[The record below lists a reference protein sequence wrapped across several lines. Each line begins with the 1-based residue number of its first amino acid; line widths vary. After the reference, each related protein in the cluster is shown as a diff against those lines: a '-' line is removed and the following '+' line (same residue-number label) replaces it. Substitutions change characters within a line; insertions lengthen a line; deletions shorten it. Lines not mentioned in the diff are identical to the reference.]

1 MNSDE
6 FYTTG
11 EFAKK
16 AGVTIRTI
24 RYYDSKGILKPSYTN
39 NLGYR
44 FYSDEDF
51 IKLKKILALK
61 YLGLSLDEIISTE
74 NCDYKKEDMMNSL
87 KLQKSIIK
95 NKMNNMKVVLNA
107 IETAEFSMNENSN
120 MKWEEAIDVIKSLE
134 SEKEL
139 LQRSR
144 DASNLNEGVK
154 LMDRFSTNR
163 YGWYPWVFDNIKI
176 KKKDKVL
183 EVGCGNGI
191 LWSKNMDNLHES
203 IEVTLTEICE
213 DMINEAKLNL
223 RDNSKRFNFIITD
236 LTSLPFEDNSFDVV
250 IANHILFFMKDI
262 DLALA
267 EIKRVIKPNGV
278 VYCSTIGSNH
288 LKELQELMLSF
299 SSNIRIYEDKLSYKF
314 GLENGEKILS
324 KYFNSVEKV
333 LYDDK
338 LIVND
343 TNNILEYIYSIPGN
357 ILDIID
363 SKKKDFEG
371 YIKKTIDKNGEIHIT
386 NSLGLF
392 KAKNI

>member
-44 FYSDEDF
+44 YYSDEDF

-163 YGWYPWVFDNIKI
+163 YGWYPWVFDNMKI

-183 EVGCGNGI
+183 EIGCGNGV
-191 LWSKNMDNLHES
+191 LWAKNMDNLHES
-203 IEVTLTEICE
+203 IEVTLTEIYE
-213 DMINEAKLNL
+213 DMINEAKSNL

-236 LTSLPFEDNSFDVV
+236 LTSLPFDDNSFDVV

-324 KYFNSVEKV
+324 KYFNNVEKV

-363 SKKKDFEG
+363 SKKKEFEG
-371 YIKKTIDKNGEIHIT
+371 YIKKIIDKNGEIYIT

>member
-44 FYSDEDF
+44 YYSDEDF

-163 YGWYPWVFDNIKI
+163 YGWYPWVFDNMKI

-183 EVGCGNGI
+183 EIGCGNGV
-191 LWSKNMDNLHES
+191 LWAKNMDNLHES

-213 DMINEAKLNL
+213 DMINEAKSNL

-236 LTSLPFEDNSFDVV
+236 LTSLPFDDNSFDVV

-288 LKELQELMLSF
+288 LRELQELMLSF

-324 KYFNSVEKV
+324 KYFNNVEKV

-363 SKKKDFEG
+363 SKKKEFEG
-371 YIKKTIDKNGEIHIT
+371 YIKKIIDKNGEIYIT

>member
-1 MNSDE
+1 MNSNE

-44 FYSDEDF
+44 YYSDEDF

-74 NCDYKKEDMMNSL
+74 KCDYKKEDMMNSL

-163 YGWYPWVFDNIKI
+163 YGWYPWVFDNIRI
-176 KKKDKVL
+176 KNKDKVL
-183 EVGCGNGI
+183 EVGCGNGV
-191 LWSKNMDNLHES
+191 LWTKNMDNLHES
-203 IEVTLTEICE
+203 IDVTLTEICE
-213 DMINEAKLNL
+213 DMINEAKLNFGN
-223 RDNSKRFNFIITD
+223 DSKRFNFIITD
-236 LTSLPFEDNSFDVV
+236 LTSLPFNDNSFDVV

-267 EIKRVIKPNGV
+267 EISRVVKPDGV

-299 SSNIRIYEDKLSYKF
+299 SSSIRIYEDKLSSKF
-314 GLENGEKILS
+314 GLENGEKILNR
-324 KYFNSVEKV
+324 YFNKVEKV

-343 TNNILEYIYSIPGN
+343 TNDILEYIYSIPGN

-363 SKKKDFEG
+363 SKKKEFEG
-371 YIKKTIDKNGEIHIT
+371 YIRKTIDKNGEIYIT

>member
-44 FYSDEDF
+44 YYSDEDF

-163 YGWYPWVFDNIKI
+163 YGWYPWVFDNMKI

-183 EVGCGNGI
+183 EIGCGNGV
-191 LWSKNMDNLHES
+191 LWAKNMDNLHES

-213 DMINEAKLNL
+213 DMINEAKSNL

-236 LTSLPFEDNSFDVV
+236 LTSLPFDDNSFDVV

-324 KYFNSVEKV
+324 KYFNNVEKV

-363 SKKKDFEG
+363 SKKKEFEG
-371 YIKKTIDKNGEIHIT
+371 YIKKIIDKNGEIYIT
-386 NSLGLF
+386 SSLRLF

>member
-1 MNSDE
+1 MNSNE

-44 FYSDEDF
+44 YYSDEDF

-74 NCDYKKEDMMNSL
+74 KCDYKKEDMMNSL

-120 MKWEEAIDVIKSLE
+120 VKWEEAIDVIKSLE

-176 KKKDKVL
+176 KNKDKVL
-183 EVGCGNGI
+183 EVGCGNGV
-191 LWSKNMDNLHES
+191 LWTKNMDNLHES
-203 IEVTLTEICE
+203 IDVTLTEICE

-223 RDNSKRFNFIITD
+223 GNDSKRFNFIITD
-236 LTSLPFEDNSFDVV
+236 LTSLPFNDNSFDVV

-267 EIKRVIKPNGV
+267 EISRVVKPNGV

-299 SSNIRIYEDKLSYKF
+299 SSSIRIYEDKLSSKF
-314 GLENGEKILS
+314 GLENGEKILNR
-324 KYFNSVEKV
+324 YFDKVEKV
-333 LYDDK
+333 LYDDR

-363 SKKKDFEG
+363 SKKKEFEG
-371 YIKKTIDKNGEIHIT
+371 YIRKTIDRNGEIYIT

>member
-44 FYSDEDF
+44 YYSDEDF

-163 YGWYPWVFDNIKI
+163 HGWYPWVFDNMKI

-183 EVGCGNGI
+183 EIGCGNGV
-191 LWSKNMDNLHES
+191 LWAKNMDNLHES

-213 DMINEAKLNL
+213 DMINEAKSNL

-236 LTSLPFEDNSFDVV
+236 LTSLPFDDNSFDVV

-324 KYFNSVEKV
+324 KYFNNVEKV

-363 SKKKDFEG
+363 SKKKEFEG
-371 YIKKTIDKNGEIHIT
+371 YIKKIIDKNGEIYIT

>member
-74 NCDYKKEDMMNSL
+74 NCDYKKEDMVNSL

-203 IEVTLTEICE
+203 IKVTLTEICE

>member
-203 IEVTLTEICE
+203 IKVTLTEICE

>member
-6 FYTTG
+6 FHTTG

-120 MKWEEAIDVIKSLE
+120 MKWEVAIDVIKSLE

-371 YIKKTIDKNGEIHIT
+371 YIKKTIDKNGEIYIT

>member
-1 MNSDE
+1 MNSNE

-39 NLGYR
+39 DLGYR
-44 FYSDEDF
+44 YYSDEDF

-74 NCDYKKEDMMNSL
+74 KCDYKKEDIMNSL

-107 IETAEFSMNENSN
+107 IETAEFSINENSN

-176 KKKDKVL
+176 KNKDKVL
-183 EVGCGNGI
+183 EVGCGNGV
-191 LWSKNMDNLHES
+191 LWTKNMDNLHKS

-213 DMINEAKLNL
+213 EMINEAKLNL
-223 RDNSKRFNFIITD
+223 GNDSKRFNFIITD
-236 LTSLPFEDNSFDVV
+236 LTSLPFDDNSFDVV

-267 EIKRVIKPNGV
+267 EISRVVKPNGV

-299 SSNIRIYEDKLSYKF
+299 SSSIRIYEDKLSSKF
-314 GLENGEKILS
+314 GLENGEKILNR
-324 KYFNSVEKV
+324 YFNKVEKV
-333 LYDDK
+333 LYYDK

-363 SKKKDFEG
+363 SKKKEFEG
-371 YIKKTIDKNGEIHIT
+371 YIRKTIDNNGEIYIT

>member
-1 MNSDE
+1 MNSNE

-24 RYYDSKGILKPSYTN
+24 RYYDGKGILKPSYTN

-44 FYSDEDF
+44 YYSDEDF

-74 NCDYKKEDMMNSL
+74 KCDYKKEDMMNSL

-176 KKKDKVL
+176 KNKDKVL
-183 EVGCGNGI
+183 EVGCGNGV
-191 LWSKNMDNLHES
+191 LWTKNMDNLHES
-203 IEVTLTEICE
+203 IDVTLTEICE

-223 RDNSKRFNFIITD
+223 GNDSKRFNFIITD
-236 LTSLPFEDNSFDVV
+236 LTSLPFNDNSFDVV

-267 EIKRVIKPNGV
+267 EISRVVKPNGV

-299 SSNIRIYEDKLSYKF
+299 SSSIRIYEDKLSSKF
-314 GLENGEKILS
+314 GLENGEKILNR
-324 KYFNSVEKV
+324 YFNKVEKV
-333 LYDDK
+333 LYDDR

-363 SKKKDFEG
+363 SKKKEFEG
-371 YIKKTIDKNGEIHIT
+371 YIRKTIDRNGEIYIT

>member
-44 FYSDEDF
+44 YYSDEDF

-163 YGWYPWVFDNIKI
+163 YGWYPWVFDNMKI

-183 EVGCGNGI
+183 EIGCGNGV
-191 LWSKNMDNLHES
+191 LWAKNMDNLHES

-236 LTSLPFEDNSFDVV
+236 LTSLPFDDNSFDVV

-288 LKELQELMLSF
+288 LRELQELMLSF

-324 KYFNSVEKV
+324 KYFNNVEKV

-363 SKKKDFEG
+363 SKKKEFEG
-371 YIKKTIDKNGEIHIT
+371 YIKKIIDKNGEIYIT

>member
-1 MNSDE
+1 MNSNE

-44 FYSDEDF
+44 YYSDEDF

-74 NCDYKKEDMMNSL
+74 KCDYKKEDMMNSL

-176 KKKDKVL
+176 RNKDKVL
-183 EVGCGNGI
+183 EVGCGNGV
-191 LWSKNMDNLHES
+191 LWTKNMDNLHES

-213 DMINEAKLNL
+213 EMINEAKLNL
-223 RDNSKRFNFIITD
+223 GNDSKRFNFIITD
-236 LTSLPFEDNSFDVV
+236 LTSLPFNDNSFDVV

-267 EIKRVIKPNGV
+267 EISRVVKPNGV

-299 SSNIRIYEDKLSYKF
+299 SSSIRIYEDKLSSKF
-314 GLENGEKILS
+314 GLENGEKILNR
-324 KYFNSVEKV
+324 YFNKVEKV

-363 SKKKDFEG
+363 SKKKEFEG
-371 YIKKTIDKNGEIHIT
+371 CIRKTIDKNGEIYIT

>member
-1 MNSDE
+1 MNSNE

-44 FYSDEDF
+44 YYSDEDF

-74 NCDYKKEDMMNSL
+74 KCDYKKEDMMNSL

-107 IETAEFSMNENSN
+107 IETAEFSINENSN
-120 MKWEEAIDVIKSLE
+120 MKWEESIDVIKSLE

-176 KKKDKVL
+176 KNKDKVL
-183 EVGCGNGI
+183 EVGCGNGV
-191 LWSKNMDNLHES
+191 LWTKNMDNLHKS

-213 DMINEAKLNL
+213 EMINEAKLNL
-223 RDNSKRFNFIITD
+223 GNDSKRFNFIITD
-236 LTSLPFEDNSFDVV
+236 LTSLPFDDNSFDVV

-267 EIKRVIKPNGV
+267 EISRVVKPNGV

-299 SSNIRIYEDKLSYKF
+299 SSSIRIYEDKLSSKF
-314 GLENGEKILS
+314 GLENGEKILNR
-324 KYFNSVEKV
+324 YFNKVEKV

-363 SKKKDFEG
+363 SKKKEFEG
-371 YIKKTIDKNGEIHIT
+371 YIRKTIDKNGEIYIT

>member
-223 RDNSKRFNFIITD
+223 RDNFKRFNFIITD

>member
-44 FYSDEDF
+44 YYSDEDF

-163 YGWYPWVFDNIKI
+163 YGWYPWVFDNMKI

-183 EVGCGNGI
+183 EIGCGNGV
-191 LWSKNMDNLHES
+191 LWAKNMDNLHES

-213 DMINEAKLNL
+213 DMINEAKSNL

-236 LTSLPFEDNSFDVV
+236 LNSLPFDDNSFDVV

-324 KYFNSVEKV
+324 KYFNNVEKV

-363 SKKKDFEG
+363 SKKKEFEG
-371 YIKKTIDKNGEIHIT
+371 YIKKIIDKNGEIYIT

>member
-1 MNSDE
+1 MNSNE

-44 FYSDEDF
+44 YYSDEDF

-74 NCDYKKEDMMNSL
+74 KCDYKKEDMMNSL

-107 IETAEFSMNENSN
+107 IETAEFSINENSN
-120 MKWEEAIDVIKSLE
+120 MKWEESIDVIKSLE

-176 KKKDKVL
+176 KNKDKVL
-183 EVGCGNGI
+183 EVGCGNGV
-191 LWSKNMDNLHES
+191 LWTKNMDNLHKS

-213 DMINEAKLNL
+213 EMINEAKLNL
-223 RDNSKRFNFIITD
+223 GNDSKRFNFIITD
-236 LTSLPFEDNSFDVV
+236 LTSLPFDDNSFDVV

-267 EIKRVIKPNGV
+267 EISRVVKPNGV

-299 SSNIRIYEDKLSYKF
+299 SSSIRIYEDKLSSKF
-314 GLENGEKILS
+314 GLENGEKILNR
-324 KYFNSVEKV
+324 YFNKVEKV

-343 TNNILEYIYSIPGN
+343 TKNILEYIYSIPGN

-363 SKKKDFEG
+363 SKKKEFEG
-371 YIKKTIDKNGEIHIT
+371 YIRKTIDKNGEIYIT

>member
-44 FYSDEDF
+44 YYSDEDF

-163 YGWYPWVFDNIKI
+163 YGWYPWVFDNMKI

-183 EVGCGNGI
+183 EIGCGNGV
-191 LWSKNMDNLHES
+191 LWAKNMDNLHES

-236 LTSLPFEDNSFDVV
+236 LTSLPFDDNSFDVV

-288 LKELQELMLSF
+288 LRELQELMLSF

-324 KYFNSVEKV
+324 KYFNNVEKV

-343 TNNILEYIYSIPGN
+343 TNNILEYIYSIPG
-357 ILDIID
+357 I
-363 SKKKDFEG
+363 
-371 YIKKTIDKNGEIHIT
+371 Y
-386 NSLGLF
+386 
-392 KAKNI
+392 

>member
-44 FYSDEDF
+44 YYSDEDF

-163 YGWYPWVFDNIKI
+163 YGWYPWVFDNMKI

-183 EVGCGNGI
+183 EIGCGNGV
-191 LWSKNMDNLHES
+191 LWAKNMDNLHES

-213 DMINEAKLNL
+213 DMINEAKSNL

-236 LTSLPFEDNSFDVV
+236 LTSLPFDDNSFDVV

-324 KYFNSVEKV
+324 KYFNNVEKV

-363 SKKKDFEG
+363 SKKKEFEG
-371 YIKKTIDKNGEIHIT
+371 YIKKIIDKNGEIYIT

>member
-1 MNSDE
+1 MNDHK

-24 RYYDSKGILKPSYTN
+24 RYYDSKGILKPSYLN

-44 FYSDEDF
+44 YYSDEDF

-74 NCDYKKEDMMNSL
+74 KCDYKKEDLINSL

-95 NKMNNMKVVLNA
+95 NKMNNIKVVLNA

-144 DASNLNEGVK
+144 DVSNLNEGVK
-154 LMDRFSTNR
+154 LMDRFSTNK
-163 YGWYPWVFDNIKI
+163 YGWYSWVFDNINI
-176 KKKDKVL
+176 KKNDKVL
-183 EVGCGNGI
+183 EVGCGNGV
-191 LWSKNMDNLHES
+191 LWTKNMDNLYKNVD
-203 IEVTLTEICE
+203 VTLTEICE
-213 DMINEAKLNL
+213 DMMDEAKLNL
-223 RDNSKRFNFIITD
+223 RDNSNRFNFIITD
-236 LTSLPFEDNSFDVV
+236 LNSLPFSDNSFDVV

-262 DLALA
+262 DLALY
-267 EIKRVIKPNGV
+267 EIKRVVKPGGL
-278 VYCSTIGSNH
+278 VYCSTFGSNH
-288 LKELQELMLSF
+288 MGELQDLMLSF
-299 SSNIRIYEDKLSYKF
+299 SSSIRIYEDKLSSKF
-314 GLENGEKILS
+314 GLENGEGILNR
-324 KYFNSVEKV
+324 YFNKVEKV

-343 TNNILEYIYSIPGN
+343 TNGILEYIYSIPGN

-363 SKKKDFEG
+363 NKKKEFES
-371 YIKKTIDKNGEIHIT
+371 YIKKNIDKSGEIYIT
-386 NSLGLF
+386 SNLGLF
-392 KAKNI
+392 KAENI

>member
-44 FYSDEDF
+44 YYSDEDF

-163 YGWYPWVFDNIKI
+163 YGWYPWVFDNMKI

-183 EVGCGNGI
+183 EIGCGNGV
-191 LWSKNMDNLHES
+191 LWAKNMDNIHES

-236 LTSLPFEDNSFDVV
+236 LTSLPFDDNSFDVV

-324 KYFNSVEKV
+324 KYFNNVEKV

-363 SKKKDFEG
+363 SKKKEFEG
-371 YIKKTIDKNGEIHIT
+371 YIKKIIDKNGEIYIT

>member
-1 MNSDE
+1 MNSNE

-44 FYSDEDF
+44 YYSDEDF

-61 YLGLSLDEIISTE
+61 YLRLSLDEIISTE
-74 NCDYKKEDMMNSL
+74 KCDYKKEDMMNSL

-176 KKKDKVL
+176 KNKDKVL
-183 EVGCGNGI
+183 EVGCGNGV
-191 LWSKNMDNLHES
+191 LWTKNMDNLHES

-213 DMINEAKLNL
+213 EMINEAKLNL
-223 RDNSKRFNFIITD
+223 GNDSKRFNFIITD
-236 LTSLPFEDNSFDVV
+236 LTSLPFNDNSFDVV

-267 EIKRVIKPNGV
+267 EISRVVKPNGV

-299 SSNIRIYEDKLSYKF
+299 SSSIRIYEDKLSSKF
-314 GLENGEKILS
+314 GLENGEKILNR
-324 KYFNSVEKV
+324 YFNKVEKV

-363 SKKKDFEG
+363 SKKKEFEG
-371 YIKKTIDKNGEIHIT
+371 YIRKTIDKNGEIYIT

>member
-44 FYSDEDF
+44 YYSDEDF

-163 YGWYPWVFDNIKI
+163 YGWYPWVFDNMKI

-183 EVGCGNGI
+183 EIGCGNGV
-191 LWSKNMDNLHES
+191 LWAKNMDNIHES

-213 DMINEAKLNL
+213 DMINEAKSNL

-236 LTSLPFEDNSFDVV
+236 LTSLPFDDNSFDVV

-324 KYFNSVEKV
+324 KYFNNVEKV

-363 SKKKDFEG
+363 SKKKEFEG
-371 YIKKTIDKNGEIHIT
+371 YIKKIIDKNGEIYIT

>member
-1 MNSDE
+1 MNSNE

-44 FYSDEDF
+44 YYSDEDF

-74 NCDYKKEDMMNSL
+74 KCDYKKEDMMNSL

-176 KKKDKVL
+176 KNKDKVL
-183 EVGCGNGI
+183 EVGCGNGV
-191 LWSKNMDNLHES
+191 LWTKNMDNLHES

-213 DMINEAKLNL
+213 EMINEAKLNL
-223 RDNSKRFNFIITD
+223 GNDSKRFNFIITD
-236 LTSLPFEDNSFDVV
+236 LTSLPFNDNSFDVV

-267 EIKRVIKPNGV
+267 EISRVVKPNGV

-299 SSNIRIYEDKLSYKF
+299 SSSIRIYEDKLSSKF
-314 GLENGEKILS
+314 GLENGEKILNR
-324 KYFNSVEKV
+324 YFNKVEKV

-363 SKKKDFEG
+363 SKKKEFEG
-371 YIKKTIDKNGEIHIT
+371 YIRKTIDKNGEIYIT

>member
-44 FYSDEDF
+44 YYSDEDF

-163 YGWYPWVFDNIKI
+163 YGWYPWVFDNMKI

-183 EVGCGNGI
+183 EIGCGNGV
-191 LWSKNMDNLHES
+191 LWAKNMDNLHES

-236 LTSLPFEDNSFDVV
+236 LTSLPFDDNSFDVV

-299 SSNIRIYEDKLSYKF
+299 SSNIRIYEDKLSCKF

-324 KYFNSVEKV
+324 KYFNTVEKV

-363 SKKKDFEG
+363 SKKKEFEG
-371 YIKKTIDKNGEIHIT
+371 YIKKIIDKNGEIFIT

-392 KAKNI
+392 KAKNK

>member
-163 YGWYPWVFDNIKI
+163 YGWYPWVFDNMKI

-183 EVGCGNGI
+183 EIGCGNGV
-191 LWSKNMDNLHES
+191 LWAKNMDNLHES

-213 DMINEAKLNL
+213 DMINEAKSNL

-236 LTSLPFEDNSFDVV
+236 LNSLPFDDNSFDVV

-314 GLENGEKILS
+314 GLENGENILN
-324 KYFNSVEKV
+324 KYFNTVEKV

-343 TNNILEYIYSIPGN
+343 TNNILEYIYSIPG
-357 ILDIID
+357 
-363 SKKKDFEG
+363 KKNLKV
-371 YIKKTIDKNGEIHIT
+371 I
-386 NSLGLF
+386 
-392 KAKNI
+392 

>member
-163 YGWYPWVFDNIKI
+163 YGWYPWVFDNMKI

-183 EVGCGNGI
+183 EIGCGNGV
-191 LWSKNMDNLHES
+191 LWAKNMDNLHES

-213 DMINEAKLNL
+213 DMINEAKSNL

-236 LTSLPFEDNSFDVV
+236 LNSLPFDDNSFDVV

-314 GLENGEKILS
+314 GLENGENILN
-324 KYFNSVEKV
+324 KYFNTVEKV

-363 SKKKDFEG
+363 SKKKEFEG
-371 YIKKTIDKNGEIHIT
+371 YIKKIIDKNGEIYIT

>member
-1 MNSDE
+1 M
-6 FYTTG
+6 
-11 EFAKK
+11 
-16 AGVTIRTI
+16 
-24 RYYDSKGILKPSYTN
+24 
-39 NLGYR
+39 
-44 FYSDEDF
+44 
-51 IKLKKILALK
+51 
-61 YLGLSLDEIISTE
+61 GLSLDEIISTE
-74 NCDYKKEDMMNSL
+74 KCDYKKEDMMNSL

-176 KKKDKVL
+176 KNKDKVL
-183 EVGCGNGI
+183 EVGCGNGV
-191 LWSKNMDNLHES
+191 LWTKNMDNLHES

-213 DMINEAKLNL
+213 EMINEAKLNL
-223 RDNSKRFNFIITD
+223 GNDSKRFNFIITD
-236 LTSLPFEDNSFDVV
+236 LTSLPFNDNSFDVV

-267 EIKRVIKPNGV
+267 EISRVVKPNGV

-299 SSNIRIYEDKLSYKF
+299 SSSIRIYEDKLSSKF
-314 GLENGEKILS
+314 GLENGEKILNR
-324 KYFNSVEKV
+324 YFNKVEKV

-363 SKKKDFEG
+363 SKKKEFEG
-371 YIKKTIDKNGEIHIT
+371 YIRKTIDKNGEIYIT

>member
-44 FYSDEDF
+44 YYSDEDF

-163 YGWYPWVFDNIKI
+163 YGWYPWVFDNMKI

-183 EVGCGNGI
+183 EIGCGNGV
-191 LWSKNMDNLHES
+191 LWAKNMDNLHES

-213 DMINEAKLNL
+213 DMINEAKSNL

-236 LTSLPFEDNSFDVV
+236 LTSLPFDDNSFDVV

-324 KYFNSVEKV
+324 KYFNNVEKV

-363 SKKKDFEG
+363 SKKKEFEG
-371 YIKKTIDKNGEIHIT
+371 YIKKIIDKNGEIHIT

>member
-1 MNSDE
+1 MNSNE

-44 FYSDEDF
+44 YYSDEDF

-74 NCDYKKEDMMNSL
+74 KCDYKKEDIMNSL

-107 IETAEFSMNENSN
+107 IETAEFSINENSN

-176 KKKDKVL
+176 KNKDKVL
-183 EVGCGNGI
+183 EVGCGNGV
-191 LWSKNMDNLHES
+191 LWTKNMDNLHKS

-213 DMINEAKLNL
+213 EMINEAKLNL
-223 RDNSKRFNFIITD
+223 GNDSKRFNFIITD
-236 LTSLPFEDNSFDVV
+236 LTSLPFDDNSFDVV

-267 EIKRVIKPNGV
+267 EISRVVKPNGV

-299 SSNIRIYEDKLSYKF
+299 SSSIRIYEDKLSSKF
-314 GLENGEKILS
+314 GLENGEKILNR
-324 KYFNSVEKV
+324 YFNKVEKV
-333 LYDDK
+333 LYYDK

-363 SKKKDFEG
+363 SKKKEFEG
-371 YIKKTIDKNGEIHIT
+371 YIRKTIDNNGEIYIT